1 MVFAI
6 FQAIMTSLVQENLW
20 DDVIL
25 SLIDLGYELDP
36 DWTRLRET
44 IAANSDLPVFG

>member
-20 DDVIL
+20 DDAIL
-25 SLIDLGYELDP
+25 SLIDLGYELDT
-36 DWTRLRET
+36 DWNRLRDTEV
-44 IAANSDLPVFG
+44 ANSDLPVFG